1 MSYPTLTIKVGARE
15 LEQWST
21 MEINTK
27 KCKTE
32 NQQTHF
38 KILCHSVDT
47 SVRIFP

>member
-1 MSYPTLTIKVGARE
+1 MSYPTLTIKVAARE
-15 LEQWST
+15 LELWST

-27 KCKTE
+27 NYV

-38 KILCHSVDT
+38 EILCHSVDT